1 MTEQAITSTLF
12 DIHEMLLEVIR
23 RAREIIPFD
32 SGGLIP
38 YDPIK
43 QTLVPTPDLYLSD
56 GVNTLVPIR
65 LGMGVIGQVAQ
76 KRKPEMVNDMEND
89 PRRQYLDTRS
99 RSELAVPVLLE
110 DKLLGVFNV
119 ESHKPGAYEDIHL
132 RVLQMLADQTALVIH
147 TFRRYQDLSVSY
159 TDLMHEMRARLR
171 EIGALQRLATITSA
185 TLNLDEML
193 ANAVRETTDLLDCEG
208 AQLLM
213 PDHVAYVL
221 TVHMPSLHGI
231 TQAWPA
237 RSWPLDGPGY
247 LVDVYHRG
255 QPYITQVPPPEADP
269 GCRNVMAC
277 PLNTRNRTLG
287 VLQFINQRSGAFS
300 ESQIEIA
307 QAIANQI
314 AVSMSSAQ
322 MFAAERRRADMMSQI
337 NRVSQA
343 LYATL
348 DPQGLLRKIAQS
360 IHEVLGHEAVYVFL
374 LSEDR
379 QHAHL
384 RASATSSPRLENRE
398 ETSIPVSEGVIGR
411 AIRSGQTQI
420 VPDVRNDPDY
430 VPMGD
435 HHRLQSSLI
444 VPLRQG
450 DYTIGAITVQSTQLN
465 AFSDLE
471 RDALETLATQVSI
484 ALENARLYNQA
495 QRRLLEQSIV
505 HQIGQDLTAILNYGE
520 LVQTMVKHMNRALD
534 SSCCL
539 MATYHPQTNQV
550 TVEAEYH
557 APDFKPATATPT
569 TGQRLAPDEYF
580 VFNEAIRLRQPVT
593 AYVNQPDTP
602 PAAREQLEKLG
613 VSSQLTLP
621 MTAGERIL
629 GVVTWVDQEPGRIFT
644 QADTQLAQTL
654 VAQSSVA
661 IDNAELFRELET
673 RALELAEANRLKNQF
688 LATISHE
695 LRTPMNSIIGFSDTL
710 LSGLYGDLNEK
721 QASRIERIQR
731 NGYSLLTLI
740 DDLLDLSKIDAG
752 RMPLKI
758 EQVDVHESIMA
769 VAQSMEAQ
777 ATQQGLEMAFEIE
790 PDLPPARADTQRLRQ
805 VITNLLSNAIKFTR
819 EGSIT
824 IRGKR
829 VERNGAPFVEIT
841 MADTGIGINP
851 DDQAIIFDEFRQVD
865 GSSTRMFG
873 GTGLGLAITKR
884 LIEMMDG
891 TIWVTSEPEHG
902 SEFSFVLP
910 VAESEDPS

>member
-1 MTEQAITSTLF
+1 MTEQATTSTLF
-12 DIHEMLLEVIR
+12 DIHEMLLDVIR

-38 YDPIK
+38 YDPVK
-43 QTLVPTPDLYLSD
+43 QTLIPTPDLYLSD

-76 KRKPEMVNDMEND
+76 KRKPEIINDMEHD
-89 PRRQYLDTRS
+89 PRRHYLDARS

-110 DKLLGVFNV
+110 GKLLGVFNV
-119 ESHKPGAYEDIHL
+119 ESRQPNAYEETHL
-132 RVLQMLADQTALVIH
+132 RVLQTLADQTALVIH
-147 TFRRYQDLSVSY
+147 TFGRYRDLSASY
-159 TDLMHEMRARLR
+159 NDLMREMRARLR

-193 ANAVRETTDLLDCEG
+193 TNAVRETTELLDCEG

-213 PDHVAYVL
+213 PDHIAYAL
-221 TVHMPSLHGI
+221 TVHQPSLYGV
-231 TQAWPA
+231 TRSWPA
-237 RSWPLDGPGY
+237 KSWPLDGPGY
-247 LVDVYHRG
+247 LVDVYHTG
-255 QPYITQVPPPEADP
+255 QPYVTQTAPPEAGP
-269 GCRNVMAC
+269 GCRSVMAC

-300 ESQIEIA
+300 PSQVEIA
-307 QAIANQI
+307 QVIANQI

-337 NRVSQA
+337 NRVSQE

-374 LSEDR
+374 LTDDR
-379 QHAHL
+379 QYAQV
-384 RASATSSPRLENRE
+384 RASATSSPRLQIG
-398 ETSIPVSEGVIGR
+398 SDKPIPITGGIIGR

-430 VPMGD
+430 VPLDD
-435 HHRLQSSLI
+435 HHRLQSSLV

-450 DYTIGAITVQSTQLN
+450 DDTIGAIAVQSTQLN

-505 HQIGQDLTAILNYGE
+505 HQIGQDLTAILNYNE

-534 SSCCL
+534 TSCCL
-539 MATYHPQTNQV
+539 MATYHPHNNEVIVQ
-550 TVEAEYH
+550 AEYR
-557 APDFKPATATPT
+557 APDFTPATETPT
-569 TGQRLAPDEYF
+569 AGQRLTPDTIC
-580 VFNEAIRLRQPVT
+580 VIGEAIRQRQPVT
-593 AYVNQPDTP
+593 AYVNRPDTP
-602 PAAREQLEKLG
+602 PAAREQLAKMG
-613 VSSQLTLP
+613 ASSQLTLP

-629 GVVTWVDQEPGRIFT
+629 GIVTWVDQEPGRIFT
-644 QADTQLAQTL
+644 QADIQLAQTL
-654 VAQSSVA
+654 VAQSTVA

-673 RALELAEANRLKNQF
+673 RALELAEANRLKSQF

-710 LSGLYGDLNEK
+710 LSGLYGELNEK

-731 NGYSLLTLI
+731 NGYTLLTLI

-752 RMPLKI
+752 RMELNI
-758 EQVDVHESIMA
+758 EQVNVHESIMA
-769 VAQSMEAQ
+769 VAQSMESQ
-777 ATQQGLEMAFEIE
+777 AVKQGLEMKFEVE
-790 PDLPPARADTQRLRQ
+790 PDLPRVRADARRLRQ
-805 VITNLLSNAIKFTR
+805 VITNLLSNAIKFTQ

-824 IRGKR
+824 IRSQSI
-829 VERNGAPFVEIT
+829 ERNGAPFVQISI
-841 MADTGIGINP
+841 ADTGIGISP
-851 DDQAIIFDEFRQVD
+851 DDQAIIFDEFRQAD
-865 GSSTRMFG
+865 GSTTRMFG

-884 LIEMMDG
+884 LVEMMNG
-891 TIWVTSEPEHG
+891 AIWVVSEPGQG
-902 SEFSFVLP
+902 STFSFVLP
-910 VAESEDPS
+910 ASEG